1 MAAGL
6 NRVVLRH
13 SPHSARRQPLD
24 DMEVGSMDYTP
35 GMFPTKRRLA
45 KAMAWV
51 IICAVA
57 QIALVFGL
65 LAAVAEI
72 IKAVIK

>member
-13 SPHSARRQPLD
+13 SPHPARRQPLH

-35 GMFPTKRRLA
+35 GMFPRKRDLA
-45 KAMAWV
+45 KAMAWIV
-51 IICAVA
+51 VTAVA
-57 QIALVFGL
+57 QIALVFGT
-65 LAAVAEI
+65 LAAVSEL